1 MTQGAPQ
8 EPPVPVGLTLDPTVP
23 SPARVWNFWVGGKDH
38 FEADRDLAEKFGQVV
53 PQMPLI
59 ARLTRQLI
67 ADTVSK
73 LAADGIRQF
82 LDIGTG
88 LPTAENTH
96 EVAQRLAPD
105 SRVVYADND
114 PVVLAHAR
122 SLLTSTPEGK
132 TAYLDADLRDP
143 AKILAKA
150 AQTLDFSQPVA
161 VLLIAVLH
169 FIPDSDDPYGVVTTL
184 MDAVPSGSYLA
195 ILHAASD
202 VGSDDMPEA
211 ERRYNERASAQFHAR
226 DRAHVSRFFDGLEL
240 TSPGLVN
247 LSRRSQHTAGDG
259 SAQADVAAYCGL
271 ARKPLRRDERRRG
284 ASRSAHAF
292 HEVLPG
298 LPDALPGFVDGVGEL
313 VGGRVEQHRAVE
325 GGGKLNGQ
333 HVQVGPVEA

>member
-8 EPPVPVGLTLDPTVP
+8 EQHVAAGLALDPTVP
-23 SPARVWNFWVGGKDH
+23 NPARVWNFWVGGKDH
-38 FEADRDLAEKFGQVV
+38 FEADRALAEQFGQVV
-53 PQMPLI
+53 PKMPLI

-88 LPTAENTH
+88 LPTADNTH

-105 SRVVYADND
+105 SRIVYVDND

-122 SLLTSTPEGK
+122 ALLNSSPEGK

-143 AKILAKA
+143 AKILAQA
-150 AQTLDFSQPVA
+150 AETLDFSRPVA

-169 FIPDSDDPYGVVTTL
+169 FVQDSDDPYRIVTTL

-195 ILHAASD
+195 ILHAAND

-211 ERRYNERASAQFHAR
+211 ERRYNEQASARFNAR
-226 DRAHVSRFFDGLEL
+226 DREQVSRFFDGLEL
-240 TSPGLVN
+240 TGPGLVN
-247 LSRRSQHTAGDG
+247 LSRWSPVTASDG
-259 SAQADVAAYCGL
+259 GAIADVAAHCGL
-271 ARKPLRRDERRRG
+271 ARKP
-284 ASRSAHAF
+284 
-292 HEVLPG
+292 
-298 LPDALPGFVDGVGEL
+298 
-313 VGGRVEQHRAVE
+313 
-325 GGGKLNGQ
+325 
-333 HVQVGPVEA
+333 

>member
-8 EPPVPVGLTLDPTVP
+8 EQHVALGPALDPTVP

-38 FEADRDLAEKFGQVV
+38 FEADRALAERFGQVV
-53 PQMPLI
+53 PAMPLI
-59 ARLTRQLI
+59 ARLTRQFLT
-67 ADTVSK
+67 DTVAE

-88 LPTAENTH
+88 LPTADNTH

-105 SRVVYADND
+105 SRIVYADND

-122 SLLTSTPEGK
+122 ALLTSSREGQ

-143 AKILAKA
+143 AKILAEA
-150 AQTLDFSQPVA
+150 AETLDFSQPVA

-169 FIPDSDDPYGVVTTL
+169 FVQDSDDPYRIVTTL

-211 ERRYNERASAQFHAR
+211 ERRYNAQASAQFNAR
-226 DRAHVSRFFDGLEL
+226 DREQVSRFFDGLEL
-240 TSPGLVN
+240 SGPGLVN
-247 LSRRSQHTAGDG
+247 LSRWPHGPAGED
-259 SAQADVAAYCGL
+259 SAIADVAAYCGV
-271 ARKPLRRDERRRG
+271 ARKP
-284 ASRSAHAF
+284 
-292 HEVLPG
+292 
-298 LPDALPGFVDGVGEL
+298 
-313 VGGRVEQHRAVE
+313 
-325 GGGKLNGQ
+325 
-333 HVQVGPVEA
+333 